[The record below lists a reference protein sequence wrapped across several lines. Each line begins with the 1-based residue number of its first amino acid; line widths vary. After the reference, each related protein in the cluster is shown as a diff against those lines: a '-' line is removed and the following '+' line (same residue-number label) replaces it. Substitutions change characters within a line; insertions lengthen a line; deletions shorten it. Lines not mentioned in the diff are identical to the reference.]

1 MVQTVAE
8 SDVDVCP
15 LYLATTLN
23 SYTVSASRY
32 LTIRFNLL
40 SSLVSLQSLLVLCLR
55 YFMTYVRSA
64 ELVTPAGGVILSA
77 TAESLNSTMPG
88 GLIDPSVATQRNAQ
102 RLRITNYCQVI
113 V

>member
-1 MVQTVAE
+1 VRQVVTE

-23 SYTVSASRY
+23 LYSVSASRS
-32 LTIRFNLL
+32 LTSRLTLL
-40 SSLVSLQSLLVLCLR
+40 SSLVSVQSLLVCLR
-55 YFMTYVRSA
+55 YIMTYVRSA
-64 ELVTPAGGVILSA
+64 ELMKPAGGVILST
-77 TAESLNSTMPG
+77 TAELLKNAMPG

-102 RLRITNYCQVI
+102 RLRITSYCQVI